1 MSFCVSFVPFVV
13 KYFSK
18 FTKDNIYRYYFMD
31 RVCFHIKHLLSGY
44 YSVMVY
50 SKSGFIYMN
59 IAPKLMRLAV
69 LL

>member
-18 FTKDNIYRYYFMD
+18 STKDNIYRYYFMD

-59 IAPKLMRLAV
+59 IAPKLMRLVV
-69 LL
+69 L